1 MKKETLLKI
10 LLILLPILAVGLA
23 TTTDSVLVYDTLT
36 GTTEHYSYFS
46 LLPVG
51 SFRMITPLAAIFSA
65 VAGLL
70 GGAYAATKKEGL
82 LKGIVGVSFA
92 SATLAALPIML
103 SAEVKILPNV
113 GLPIF
118 MVAQLFVA
126 YYILKQPRAEEAR
139 KINKLKSR

>member
-23 TTTDSVLVYDTLT
+23 TTTDSVLVYDTLA
-36 GTTEHYSYFS
+36 GTTEQYSYFT

-51 SFRMITPLAAIFSA
+51 NFQMITPLAAICSA
-65 VAGLL
+65 ISGLL
-70 GGAYAATKKEGL
+70 GGAYAASKKEGL

-126 YYILKQPRAEEAR
+126 YYILKQPQQAEAK
-139 KINKLKSR
+139 KISKLQRR